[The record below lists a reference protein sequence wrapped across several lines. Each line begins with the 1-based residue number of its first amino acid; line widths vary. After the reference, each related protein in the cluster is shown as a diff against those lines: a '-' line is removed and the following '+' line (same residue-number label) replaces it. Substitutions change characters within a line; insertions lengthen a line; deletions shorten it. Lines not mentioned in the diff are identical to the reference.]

1 MSLTLIEGLREA
13 RSLPPFS
20 GSTEYALTSYLRDVN
35 TVLSLVGEEHKAT
48 IRSVLANR
56 LQGKALKAIET
67 LVVPTWEQ
75 IIAKLREEFGVR
87 ESFLGLRNQAM
98 NVVALI
104 VEELHHKLSEI
115 LNLMNTKYSLNPEN
129 NAMFSPDINQTLIFE
144 IYLNSLSLNIK
155 TLLIQNNIATISGA
169 QSYLIENNLMKD
181 VYLRKN
187 SYTNNSREKN
197 FDKGRKTGNY
207 RQNNDDNRLYRP
219 NPQNMAQHSGNN
231 FERRG
236 SVCNQIFY
244 QRPPRW
250 LM

>member
-1 MSLTLIEGLREA
+1 
-13 RSLPPFS
+13 
-20 GSTEYALTSYLRDVN
+20 
-35 TVLSLVGEEHKAT
+35 
-48 IRSVLANR
+48 
-56 LQGKALKAIET
+56 
-67 LVVPTWEQ
+67 
-75 IIAKLREEFGVR
+75 
-87 ESFLGLRNQAM
+87 M
-98 NVVALI
+98 NVVALS

-207 RQNNDDNRLYRP
+207 GQNFNNRSYKP
-219 NPQNMAQHSGNN
+219 NPQNMTQPSGNN
-231 FERRG
+231 YDKRG
-236 SVCNQIFY
+236 SGQYRNTSY
-244 QRPPRW
+244 EQRGSGQYRNTSYEQRGSGQYRNTGYDQRG
-250 LM
+250 